1 MARSVTTWTAYGAMC
16 SPWCSISVSSVWTT
30 SSFPTVCISSKSASV
45 SWGSTDTISSSQHS
59 CSTIAFTA
67 SAACTRTGS
76 SRSRTRPMIERT
88 AAWNESAAADL
99 PPAKRSW
106 ANWPYTQQHRA
117 RRKPRGDASRKT
129 CACSIGSRRLVLVAF
144 VQDVVEGAQR
154 EERAVL
160 LLLGVAVGGGLRR
173 RPQHARAVGDKGAE
187 VHLGADVISRRST
200 LEAAVRGEQVLDHVE
215 FLADELVRVERQSSS
230 SRAPGRA
237 AGR

>member
-1 MARSVTTWTAYGAMC
+1 MVGCDETASIMVEIACIKLIIVISRSSSSPCPCSSNFSRNCVARSVTTWTAYGAMC
-16 SPWCSISVSSVWTT
+16 SPWCSIKVSRVWTT
-30 SSFPTVCISSKSASV
+30 SSLPTVCISSKSASV

-117 RRKPRGDASRKT
+117 RRKPCGDASAGKT
-129 CACSIGSRRLVLVAF
+129 CACSI
-144 VQDVVEGAQR
+144 EG
-154 EERAVL
+154 
-160 LLLGVAVGGGLRR
+160 
-173 RPQHARAVGDKGAE
+173 
-187 VHLGADVISRRST
+187 
-200 LEAAVRGEQVLDHVE
+200 
-215 FLADELVRVERQSSS
+215 
-230 SRAPGRA
+230 
-237 AGR
+237 